1 MNSKEDSLSDIK
13 RSGSMNLRSKRDSS
27 KHDFACAD
35 TPVNGVPAAR
45 QLPELDERHPG
56 KCNKDVEA
64 GASTFHNGTRI
75 GGELSNPDEESNT
88 ELHSYVNSEN
98 NSDNEITFTETKSK
112 HSIEHDGAL

>member
-35 TPVNGVPAAR
+35 NPVNGVPAAR
-45 QLPELDERHPG
+45 QPPELDERHPG

-64 GASTFHNGTRI
+64 GASSFHNGTRI
-75 GGELSNPDEESNT
+75 GGKIRNPDESYKDTADIEVEKSDIDEKSN
-88 ELHSYVNSEN
+88 
-98 NSDNEITFTETKSK
+98 
-112 HSIEHDGAL
+112 A